1 MKVTKKEIDALN
13 ASITISIEKSDYQPE
28 VTKVLKNYR
37 QKANIPGFRAGKVPM
52 GMIKKMY
59 GTSILV
65 DEVNKIVSHELY
77 NYVYTNKLDILGEPL
92 PNEEQQK
99 VVNWEKDEKF
109 DFVFDIAVAP
119 EFEVKLSKKDKIK
132 FYDINP
138 GDELIEKYVD
148 GYKKQFGSHIE
159 KDIVG
164 EDDMLKGLMT
174 DQKEEGISKADAVF
188 LVNTLKTKKA
198 QKVFVGKKKG
208 ETIEFK
214 VREVFKNDVDL
225 KSMLAIDDA
234 QMENL
239 SETFYFTIESISEF
253 KNAELDQALF
263 DKVFGEGTVKNE
275 KEFKAKIV
283 EQAKVNLSKDAEY
296 KFHMDAKEKLTS
308 KIKFEL
314 PDAFLKRWLI
324 ATNKEI
330 TQERLENEYP
340 MFQEDMKWQLIKG
353 KVVKDQDIKVE
364 EEGLLASAM
373 EYARAQFQMY
383 GSVSIPDEYIQN
395 FAKEMLEKKEERQ
408 KITEQYLENKIIGY
422 IKETVKLD
430 ETEIDYDS
438 FNKFFDQ
445 K

>member
-1 MKVTKKEIDALN
+1 MEVTKKEIDALN
-13 ASITISIEKSDYQPE
+13 ASLTISIEKSDYELQL
-28 VTKVLKNYR
+28 TKVLKDYR

-92 PNEEQQK
+92 PNEGQQK
-99 VVNWEKDEKF
+99 VVDWEKDEKF

-138 GDELIEKYVD
+138 GDDLISKYVE
-148 GYKKQFGSHIE
+148 GYQKQFGSHIE
-159 KDIVG
+159 KDTVG
-164 EDDMLKGLMT
+164 EDDMVKGLMT
-174 DQKEEGISKADAVF
+174 DQQEGGVSKADAIF

-214 VREVFKNDVDL
+214 IREIFKNDVDL

-239 SETFYFTIESISEF
+239 NEVFFITIESISEF
-253 KNAELDQALF
+253 KNSEVNTDLF
-263 DKVFGEGTVKNE
+263 DKVFGEGTVKDE

-283 EQAKVNLSKDAEY
+283 EQAKVNLTKDADY
-296 KFHMDAKEKLTS
+296 KFHMDTKEKLTS
-308 KIKFEL
+308 KISFDL
-314 PDAFLKRWLI
+314 PDEFLKRWLI
-324 ATNKEI
+324 TTNKDI
-330 TQERLENEYP
+330 TQERLDTEYP

-353 KVVKDQDIKVE
+353 KVIKDQDIKVE

-408 KITEQYLENKIIGY
+408 KITEQYLENKVVAFV
-422 IKETVKLD
+422 KETVKLE
-430 ETEIDYDS
+430 ETEIDYDK